1 MNITKDWAQMLKDF
15 PKPHLPTQQDML
27 DEFSQM
33 TESCKGETELGP
45 ECEGCLGYFA
55 RQAIRAL
62 IEPSGEKAKTI
73 IEKDSG
79 PRQRCSGCGRQA
91 ADDPTFPDDYCVKC
105 WPDHKA
111 LLRDKLQSWPGDMA
125 LSSDDIA
132 DLFALIESSGEKG
145 RIPSVAGELIDRE
158 WAEDEEQPAPS
169 PGPSSSIEGYPA
181 SVKQALTVPAPL
193 PAEAEEAM
201 DIMGEF
207 DNLVSSCHGGYI
219 ETDPEFKPCFE
230 GCIPGIDA
238 IRNALKAQLASNRL
252 TVQYANA
259 PTIKKDLTVAPLPAE
274 VEEAMD
280 TLRVFGM
287 SGASETGDIPAS
299 EREILA
305 ALAVIRAALALREE
319 KK

>member
-1 MNITKDWAQMLKDF
+1 MTAPLSAERAKELREQIRTGAVVIWSPDISGVADIINIVERYSAMRAENASDKRGPAKCPVCEGTGW
-15 PKPHLPTQQDML
+15 LPTAPPPGATNPT
-27 DEFSQM
+27 SVPCH
-33 TESCKGETELGP
+33 SCKGAGWILPYGPFCFGET
-45 ECEGCLGYFA
+45 
-55 RQAIRAL
+55 
-62 IEPSGEKAKTI
+62 T
-73 IEKDSG
+73 
-79 PRQRCSGCGRQA
+79 
-91 ADDPTFPDDYCVKC
+91 
-105 WPDHKA
+105 
-111 LLRDKLQSWPGDMA
+111 
-125 LSSDDIA
+125 
-132 DLFALIESSGEKG
+132 
-145 RIPSVAGELIDRE
+145 
-158 WAEDEEQPAPS
+158 PAPS